1 MTGLIT
7 LDELVENH
15 PYLRDH
21 WSSYKR
27 MLKAAQL
34 EPMKYGLD
42 GSAMNEKLKKME
54 KLIAPIE
61 MKVIEGNMFEV
72 SVSRSVRL
80 TLISYVMQ
88 LLSPQ
93 TYIKKLA

>member
-1 MTGLIT
+1 
-7 LDELVENH
+7 
-15 PYLRDH
+15 
-21 WSSYKR
+21 

-61 MKVIEGNMFEV
+61 LKVIEGNMFEV
-72 SVSRSVRL
+72 SVSQSMISVKYL
-80 TLISYVMQ
+80 CYAASESTNIHKDKSLNV
-88 LLSPQ
+88 
-93 TYIKKLA
+93 

>member
-54 KLIAPIE
+54 KLISPIE

-72 SVSRSVRL
+72 SVSQSMISVKYLRYASSKFMKIQAL
-80 TLISYVMQ
+80 MS
-88 LLSPQ
+88 
-93 TYIKKLA
+93 